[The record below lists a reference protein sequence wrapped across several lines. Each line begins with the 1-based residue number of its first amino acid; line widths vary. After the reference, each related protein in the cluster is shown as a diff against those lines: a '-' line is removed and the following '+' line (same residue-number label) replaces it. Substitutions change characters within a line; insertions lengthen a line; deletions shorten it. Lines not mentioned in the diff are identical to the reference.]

1 MNYFDIDPDF
11 HTSVKGEVLVNNYE
25 ASHWGPT
32 LVSSHTL
39 ESFDESFEDFQDRV
53 GHLRTTGQLG
63 NQITIK
69 ILKAY

>member
-11 HTSVKGEVLVNNYE
+11 HTTVRGQVLVNNYE

-32 LVSSHTL
+32 LVASQVL
-39 ESFDESFEDFQDRV
+39 EDFDESVDEFQDRV